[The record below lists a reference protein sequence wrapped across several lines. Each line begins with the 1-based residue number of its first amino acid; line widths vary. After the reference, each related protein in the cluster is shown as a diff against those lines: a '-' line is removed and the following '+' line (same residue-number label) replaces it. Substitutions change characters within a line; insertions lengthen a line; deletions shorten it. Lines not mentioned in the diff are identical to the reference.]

1 MDIFLVKKF
10 DNSFKIAYESDYELA
25 KKIKPNEIRKFTV
38 TKPRN
43 LKFHNK
49 FMALIDMVYNNQ
61 EIYAHKEELRKDL
74 IIEAGFFTEHVDFH
88 GEVKKTAKSMSF
100 ASMDEYEFNDLYNGV
115 LDQIVIHFKFKKDS
129 IIEYIDKYFESSK
142 NYKRE

>member
-1 MDIFLVKKF
+1 MIKGY
-10 DNSFKIAYESDYELA
+10 DNKLSVCYESDYDKL
-25 KKIKPNEIRKFTV
+25 KKIKPNEVIEVNVVK
-38 TKPRN
+38 KRN
-43 LKFHNK
+43 IKFHNK
-49 FMALIDMVYNNQ
+49 FMALIDMVYQNQ
-61 EIYAHKEELRKDL
+61 ERYAHKEELRKDL

-88 GEVKKTAKSMSF
+88 GEVKKTAKSISF
-100 ASMDEYEFNDLYNGV
+100 SKMDEYEFNNLYNGV